1 MESMQMQS
9 VNLAFEKIMVSTNG
23 FTELQVIK
31 NVFGQT

>member
-1 MESMQMQS
+1 MESMRMQWA
-9 VNLAFEKIMVSTNG
+9 NLAFEKRMVFIIG